1 MKNKLINLILFFSFC
16 TYIGG
21 TSFAVNSAGA
31 TGQSSAADL
40 SESTAGSSATGEIAS
55 ASAVADGPAINSPAA
70 VLMDSYTGT
79 VLAGKN
85 IDQKMYPAST
95 TKIMTAILTIE
106 NCDLNEMVTASDNAI
121 RSVLPGY
128 SIGDIKIGESLSV
141 QDLLKVLMVH
151 SANDAA
157 NVLGEHVG
165 GSIEAF
171 AEMMNNKAAEIGCK
185 NTHFVNPSGK
195 HEDDHYSTARDMAMI
210 MQYCMK
216 NATFRQLACLQ
227 NCSLPATSFSA
238 QRDFNTTVEIL
249 VPPSVGAT
257 AQYYYPYA
265 IAGKTGFTTEAQ
277 NCLIS
282 VSKKDDLELTCVVL
296 GATHTADG
304 KSARNVDTISLF
316 DYGFNN
322 YEIKQI
328 CKKGDIVQNIEV
340 IQATEE
346 TKDLPLCVGEDIK
359 VLVNKAIDV
368 KAIQPRVDFVDKLK
382 APIAE
387 NQVVGSVSYTVGE
400 TTYKTDLLATHNVEK
415 SVISDVIIKIAIGL
429 AVLVIIGLVAVLI
442 MFF

>member
-1 MKNKLINLILFFSFC
+1 MKNKLIKLILIFLLCGF
-16 TYIGG
+16 IGG
-21 TSFAVNSAGA
+21 NSFAAEGAAVTQPEGETVNSAKA
-31 TGQSSAADL
+31 TGN
-40 SESTAGSSATGEIAS
+40 ETAVSMPLAE
-55 ASAVADGPAINSPAA
+55 GPAINSSAA

-106 NCDLNEMVTASDNAI
+106 NCDLDEMATASDNAI
-121 RSVLPGY
+121 RSVPSGY
-128 SIGDIKIGESLSV
+128 SIGDIKIGETLSV
-141 QDLLKVLMVH
+141 LDLLKVLMVH

-171 AEMMNNKAAEIGCK
+171 SVMMNNKAAEIGCQ

-195 HEDDHYSTARDMAMI
+195 HEEDHYSTARDMAMI

-216 NATFRQLACLQ
+216 NETFRQLACLQ
-227 NCSLPATSFSA
+227 NCSLPANSFSA
-238 QRDFNTTVEIL
+238 QRDFKTTVEIL
-249 VPPSVGAT
+249 VPPSVGGT
-257 AQYYYPYA
+257 APYYYPYA

-277 NCLIS
+277 NCLVS

-296 GATHTADG
+296 GAMHTADG
-304 KSARNVDTISLF
+304 KSARNIDTISLF

-340 IQATEE
+340 VHATDE
-346 TKDLPLCVGEDIK
+346 TKDLPLCVSEDIK
-359 VLVNKAIDV
+359 VLINKNIDIS
-368 KAIQPRVDFVDKLK
+368 AIQPRVDFVDKLK

-387 NQVVGSVSYTVGE
+387 NEVVGSVSYTVGE
-400 TTYKTDLLATHNVEK
+400 ITYKTDLLASHKVEK
-415 SVISDVIIKIAIGL
+415 SVLSNMIIKIAIVL
-429 AVLVIIGLVAVLI
+429 AVLVIVGLVVVLI